1 MKTLLV
7 FIALCLSL
15 SLAAQNAA
23 EVRTKYNKVDVPAVE
38 VSYDYSKELV
48 DKALTDYLLQNFK
61 RKKSSRGFDLY
72 ENAFWPAVAE
82 QPISVFT
89 KVTGGKNSST
99 ITMLIATA
107 SMVFYSSTDNKTY
120 IDNLKVFLNGFEPEL
135 AKAQLNQNI
144 TEQTDEVKKVEDKIT
159 KNLKEANK
167 LKSDKEKLEKDIV
180 NNAKELEELNKKL
193 EEEKNKL
200 EKVKN

>member
-7 FIALCLSL
+7 SIVLFLSL
-15 SLAAQNAA
+15 TVSAQNAV
-23 EVRTKYNKVDVPAVE
+23 EIRTKYNKVDVPAVE
-38 VSYDYSKELV
+38 ASFDYSKELV
-48 DKALTDYLLQNFK
+48 DKALSDYLIQNFK
-61 RKKSSRGFDLY
+61 KKKSSRGYDLY

-89 KVTGGKNSST
+89 RVTGGKNSST
-99 ITMLIATA
+99 ITMLISTA
-107 SMVFYSSTDNKTY
+107 SMAFYSSTDNKTY
-120 IDNLKVFLNGFEPEL
+120 IDNLKVFLNGFGTEL

-144 TEQTDEVKKVEDKIT
+144 NEQTDEVKKVEDKIS
-159 KNLKEANK
+159 KNLKEANR

-193 EEEKNKL
+193 QEEKNKL